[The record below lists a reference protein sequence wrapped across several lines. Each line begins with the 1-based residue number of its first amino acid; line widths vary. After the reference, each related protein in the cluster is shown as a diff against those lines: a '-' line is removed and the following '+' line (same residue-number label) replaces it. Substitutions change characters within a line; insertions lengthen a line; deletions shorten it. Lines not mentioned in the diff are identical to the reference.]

1 MFLREENIMF
11 KFGTIG
17 AFKQVR
23 NNPRTK
29 AEVDLVNGQV
39 VLPNDATGLSSTP
52 KTEDEAKGDVY
63 VVYNIIDKPE
73 IRNSAEFKVLA
84 GEYVRAFRL
93 ADLVG
98 LPVELNDEVVAV
110 GYATLAKGDVLV
122 PAGDGSGKWVKADGT
137 DIVADEY
144 QVKLE
149 ILEKTSFGG
158 KGLYAIVK

>member
-1 MFLREENIMF
+1 MF

-39 VLPNDATGLSSTP
+39 VLPNDATGLAATP
-52 KTEDEAKGDVY
+52 NSEDEAKGDVY

-73 IRNSAEFKVLA
+73 IRNSSDFKVLA
-84 GEYVRAFRL
+84 GEHVRAFRL

-98 LPVELNDEVVAV
+98 LPVELNDEVVADE
-110 GYATLAKGDVLV
+110 YDTLAKGDVLV
-122 PAGDGSGKWVKADGT
+122 PAGDGTGKWVKADGAA
-137 DIVADEY
+137 IIADEY

-149 ILEKTSFGG
+149 ILEKTTFGE
-158 KGLYAIVK
+158 KGLYAVVK